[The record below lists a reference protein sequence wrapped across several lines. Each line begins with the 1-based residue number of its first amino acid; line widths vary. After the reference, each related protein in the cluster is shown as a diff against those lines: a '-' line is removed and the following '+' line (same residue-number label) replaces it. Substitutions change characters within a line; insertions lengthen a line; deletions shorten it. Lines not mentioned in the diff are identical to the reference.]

1 MICFFK
7 NFIIIIFCRN
17 IKDCTE
23 LGETVKA
30 LQERNYALEKII
42 REMMQELATVIEVKV
57 SSDYQFNKFK

>member
-7 NFIIIIFCRN
+7 NFIIIFFCRN